1 MSTLARERL
10 SLILKDPPI
19 PIERFGQEY
28 AQAVREEAK
37 EEGRLLTE
45 EQINQLKTEHPDWT
59 WKEERFWDKVPL
71 ITAQY
76 EITLEGKTFPAEHQ
90 YLFCSHCNGWVAL
103 LGGTVGL
110 TYDKD
115 FMTRGVSC
123 DVCYSELAEKPSGRF
138 ID

>member
-1 MSTLARERL
+1 MSTLTKEGL
-10 SLILKDPPI
+10 GLILKDPPI

-28 AQAVREEAK
+28 AQAVREKAR

-59 WKEERFWDKVPL
+59 WKEERFWDQIPL

-76 EITLEGKTFPAEHQ
+76 EINLGGKTLPAEQ
-90 YLFCSHCNGWVAL
+90 EYLFCSHCDGWIEL
-103 LGGTVGL
+103 YGSTVGL
-110 TYDKD
+110 TYDKN
-115 FMTRGVSC
+115 FMIRGVSC
-123 DVCYSELAEKPSGRF
+123 DICYEKLAEKPSGRF